1 MIKTF
6 ESFKDYSKIVEVIKV
21 IDYVMLN
28 FTDMGFEESTDSTDI
43 SNYYSKNT
51 SNYFSKKIYKKYTRP
66 KSTKNII
73 QINGYVENGKI
84 FFISLNPKNRYSEED
99 SDIANEFIDSIITIN
114 SVTGEKIHFSFTN
127 TYGEDKILIYLP
139 KKL

>member
-1 MIKTF
+1 
-6 ESFKDYSKIVEVIKV
+6 
-21 IDYVMLN
+21 
-28 FTDMGFEESTDSTDI
+28 MGFEESTESPG
-43 SNYYSKNT
+43 T
-51 SNYFSKKIYKKYTRP
+51 SNYFSDNYKIYKKYTRP

-73 QINGYVENGKI
+73 TKNIIQINGYVENGKV

-114 SVTGEKIHFSFTN
+114 SVTDEKIHFSFTN
-127 TYGEDKILIYLP
+127 IYDGDKMLIWIP